1 VARLHVRAEASG
13 GFLQSRAGLARRGE
27 YFLFARLDFL
37 APRKPHRVPEG
48 KRASRSG
55 NWLVRHSFLALSLLV
70 LLICTPALLNKSV
83 DWDDGI
89 YLIDTPAHL
98 GLTPHGIEFAFT
110 SVGDMYWQPLTWLSF
125 ELDAEAFGASLFAHH
140 LVNILLHA
148 LTAGLLALLLRR
160 MGASPY
166 LALAGSAFWAL
177 HPLRV
182 ESYAWIAERKDVL
195 FVFFV
200 VAALLLYTRYAENPS
215 LKRFLPWLGCA
226 FLALMSKPTAMVLP
240 VILILLDWWPLH
252 RIGIPRQLPQ
262 TVPQTVDVAR
272 TPAETLAAPSPPPR
286 PNPRS
291 PRTPRSKRAT
301 APPQPAPLQPTSPLP
316 APPTRRASIW
326 SNRWLPILD
335 KIPVALASLAV
346 FFLTVAGQG
355 GNMMG
360 GFGFVTRL
368 SSAVVT
374 SQSYA
379 GPTAIESDFGFATRL
394 SNAVVGYVRYL
405 GMIAWPAPLSCLY
418 PYRHEIPLIQVALAA
433 LLLGLITFA
442 TVYQWRR
449 RPWLLMG
456 WLWFLLTFLPNPAQ
470 AIADR
475 FTEIPM
481 IGVAIALTWSASEV
495 LNLRPQWTKPLAWT
509 AAAVLVALSLA
520 TVHQIAYWRDS
531 ETLLSH
537 AVAVGDSAIM
547 RYNLARVLERE
558 ERYAEAEADFKASIS
573 LDPNEARGH
582 NNYALLLIKLNR
594 PAEAVAEAQAAVR
607 ADPSSPLAAK
617 TLAQALLR
625 RGDLEGAFN
634 FYDRSISLGS
644 DARLISAFLNDYG
657 ASLARKGEFGK
668 AELLIRKAVQLDPS
682 LLEARRNL
690 VLVLLR
696 QNRYGEARA
705 ALDQAIA
712 QTGKHRIYEGLA
724 SQVPLN

>member
-1 VARLHVRAEASG
+1 LAS
-13 GFLQSRAGLARRGE
+13 RTP
-27 YFLFARLDFL
+27 Y
-37 APRKPHRVPEG
+37 RVPED
-48 KRASRSG
+48 KRAPRFG
-55 NWLVRHSFLALSLLV
+55 NWLVRHPFPTLSLLV
-70 LLICTPALLNKSV
+70 LLICSPALLNKSV

-98 GLTPHGIEFAFT
+98 GLTLRGIEFAFT
-110 SVGDMYWQPLTWLSF
+110 SVSDLYWQPLTWLSF

-160 MGASPY
+160 MGASSY

-195 FVFFV
+195 FAFFV

-215 LKRFLPWLGCA
+215 LKRFLLWLGCA

-240 VILILLDWWPLH
+240 VLLILLDWWPLH
-252 RIGIPRQLPQ
+252 RIRIPRQLPQ
-262 TVPQTVDVAR
+262 TVAQTVDAAQA
-272 TPAETLAAPSPPPR
+272 PAETAAVSARALRRSLRSSQLSISKAGAAPLQPTSPPP
-286 PNPRS
+286 
-291 PRTPRSKRAT
+291 
-301 APPQPAPLQPTSPLP
+301 APPQPAPLQPISPVPPLP
-316 APPTRRASIW
+316 SRRASIW
-326 SNRWLPILD
+326 SSRWLPLLD
-335 KIPVALASLAV
+335 KIPVALASVAV
-346 FFLTVAGQG
+346 FFITVAGQG

-368 SSAVVT
+368 SNAVVA

-379 GPTAIESDFGFATRL
+379 GPTAIQSDLGFATRL
-394 SNAVVGYVRYL
+394 SNAVAGYVRYL

-418 PYRHEIPLIQVALAA
+418 PYPGQIPLIQVAPAA
-433 LLLGLITFA
+433 LLLALITFA
-442 TVYQWRR
+442 AVYQWRR
-449 RPWLLMG
+449 RPWLLVG

-481 IGVAIALTWSASEV
+481 IGLAIALTWSASEI

-509 AAAVLVALSLA
+509 AAAVLAALSLA
-520 TVHQIAYWRDS
+520 TVHQIAYWHDS

-547 RYNLARVLERE
+547 RYDLALALERE
-558 ERYAEAEADFKASIS
+558 ERYAEAEADYKASIS

-594 PAEAVAEAQAAVR
+594 PAEAVAEAQAAVKV
-607 ADPSSPLAAK
+607 DPSSPLAAK

-625 RGDLEGAFN
+625 SGDLKGAFAA
-634 FYDRSISLGS
+634 YDRSISLGS
-644 DARLISAFLNDYG
+644 NASLISAFLNDHG
-657 ASLARKGEFGK
+657 ASLARKGEFGN

-690 VLVLLR
+690 VLVLVS
-696 QNRYGEARA
+696 QHRYAEARA
-705 ALDQAIA
+705 ALDLAIA
-712 QTGKHRIYEGLA
+712 QTGRHRIYEGLA
-724 SQVPLN
+724 SQLPSN